1 MWLID
6 SYLYYYVLLSSRS
19 RGRPR
24 RGVTPALL
32 EIGNMQTIGRYTVT
46 GDANSLE
53 GWTGE
58 LLAVALR
65 GPLGALGI
73 EVEYY
78 PNVSGGEGLTLA
90 DEGPATREQVQ
101 RIVEEVVVAGPAKII
116 LSLSPLRADEPARVQ
131 DLPAPVRNWFLRTD
145 HYTED
150 AEGYVYD
157 PEQAARP
164 EWGDVVEQ
172 YLWDLG
178 IEP

>member
-1 MWLID
+1 MQQ
-6 SYLYYYVLLSSRS
+6 
-19 RGRPR
+19 
-24 RGVTPALL
+24 
-32 EIGNMQTIGRYTVT
+32 IGTYTVT
-46 GDANSLE
+46 RDANSLE

-78 PNVSGGEGLTLA
+78 SNAVGGEGLTLA